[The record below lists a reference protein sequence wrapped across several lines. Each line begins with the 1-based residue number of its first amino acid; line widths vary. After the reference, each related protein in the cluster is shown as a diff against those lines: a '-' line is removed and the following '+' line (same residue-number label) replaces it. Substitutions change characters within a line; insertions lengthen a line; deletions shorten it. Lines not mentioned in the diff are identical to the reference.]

1 MHSNRLSYIITLTIN
16 VVHEHTKRSVSVGAA
31 RCLHIQGYGSSLI
44 SSARSKSRAHIQVQ
58 VEHAAP
64 LPRKWATVTIKIRVH
79 PKYFFLLL
87 KVHEMLSD
95 SQVAYK

>member
-16 VVHEHTKRSVSVGAA
+16 VVHEHTKCSVSVGAA

-58 VEHAAP
+58 VKHAAP